1 MYERIHHDNKSL
13 PQECKDGLTL
23 ESLVPIHSPK
33 IRETIQ

>member
-1 MYERIHHDNKSL
+1 MYERTHHGNKSL

-23 ESLVPIHSPK
+23 ENLVPIHSPI